1 MKEASRLHTL
11 AEPSR
16 AGAAAPTRPRRLAR
30 LVLPLLVL
38 GAAALLLAYAARAS
52 FEKGR
57 EVEVA
62 PVIPVADGAGATQG
76 PETQPDRGRR
86 AGFVVQAPGWLEPDP
101 YAVVVPALAE
111 GVVASVHALEGERV
125 EAGQVLARL
134 VDDDA
139 KLLAAGAEASLSGA
153 LAEVERA
160 AAVLGA
166 AEAQALLERAAVDEL
181 ADEVDRK
188 RDLIEVGGV
197 SAGEF
202 RRLEIRLGGFKA
214 RALAAERSVDEA
226 RAMLS
231 QAEAMVVAARVARDE
246 AELCLARMAIVSPSD
261 GVVLARYIEPG
272 MRISMSARDADAG
285 PMSGA
290 VMRLYD
296 PARLQARVDVPLA
309 DAAKVALGWHAVVT
323 TEAVPD
329 AAFSGVVARLVHEA
343 NIQRNTVQFKVPIID
358 PSPVLKPGMLVR
370 VRLTPPANSEES
382 AGAPGLGASGGMRL
396 LVPARAAALLEGDRR
411 AVWTV
416 ESRAGALRASRRE
429 VTVAASERGE
439 YLAVVSGLVLTDRV
453 VIDPPPT
460 LREGERLVIRAAG
473 ASSGAGSP

>member
-1 MKEASRLHTL
+1 MNQASRLHTL
-11 AEPSR
+11 ADLSSS
-16 AGAAAPTRPRRLAR
+16 AAAKPARPRRLAR
-30 LVLPLLVL
+30 LLLPLLVL
-38 GAAALLLAYAARAS
+38 GAAGLLLAYAARAG

-62 PVIPVADGAGATQG
+62 PVIPVADNTVARPG
-76 PETQPDRGRR
+76 PDAPSDQARR
-86 AGFVVQAPGWLEPDP
+86 AGAIVQAPGWLEPDP
-101 YAVVVPALAE
+101 YAIVVPALAE
-111 GVVASVHALEGERV
+111 GVVATVHALEGERV

-139 KLLAAGAEASLSGA
+139 KLLAAAAEASLAGA

-160 AAVLGA
+160 AAAIGA
-166 AEAQALLERAAVDEL
+166 AQAQARLEHAAVEEL

-197 SAGEF
+197 AAGEF
-202 RRLEIRLGGFKA
+202 RRLEIRLGGFQA
-214 RALAAERSVDEA
+214 RAEAAERSADEA
-226 RAMLS
+226 RAVLV
-231 QAEAMVVAARVARDE
+231 QAEAAVAAARVARDE
-246 AELCLARMAIVSPSD
+246 ANLRLARMAILAPAD
-261 GVVLARYIEPG
+261 GVVLARYVEPG
-272 MRISMSARDADAG
+272 MRISMNAREADAG

-296 PARLQARVDVPLA
+296 PSRLQARVDVPLA
-309 DAAKVALGWHAVVT
+309 DAARVALGWRAVVT
-323 TEAVPD
+323 TEAAPD
-329 AAFSGVVARLVHEA
+329 AAFAGVVKRIVHEA
-343 NIQRNTVQFKVPIID
+343 NIQRNTVQFKVPILD
-358 PSPVLKPGMLVR
+358 PAPVLKPGMLVR
-370 VRLTPPANSEES
+370 VRLSPPASSEEAS
-382 AGAPGLGASGGMRL
+382 GAPGPGSSGNVRL

-429 VTVAASERGE
+429 VTVAASERGD

-460 LREGERLVIRAAG
+460 LREGERLVIRALGRRTEA
-473 ASSGAGSP
+473 P